1 MFRFCFDS
9 AIVLIVF
16 CYKRMVDGDSGMT
29 RILTST
35 VRYVK
40 ESWLQREYCVVLF
53 VSLWIDIERGLSMAV
68 NGCC

>member
-29 RILTST
+29 RILTSI